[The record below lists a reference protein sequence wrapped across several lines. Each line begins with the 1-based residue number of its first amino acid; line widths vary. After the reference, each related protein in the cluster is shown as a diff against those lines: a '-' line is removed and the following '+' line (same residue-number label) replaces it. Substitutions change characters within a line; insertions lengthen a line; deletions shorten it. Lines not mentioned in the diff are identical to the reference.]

1 MNSTKN
7 KKSPNPDSVPCN
19 KGELSFE
26 EALHELEKTIEELE
40 RDDLTLEKALCFFE
54 RGIGLMRSCDSHLKS
69 AQGKI
74 QELLK
79 GENGTFVEKVLGNTL
94 ESFLNREDAE

>member
-1 MNSTKN
+1 MNTKN
-7 KKSPNPDSVPCN
+7 KKNLIPDSALCD

-26 EALHELEKTIEELE
+26 DALLELEKTIEELE
-40 RDDLTLEKALCFFE
+40 RDDLTLEKALRFFE
-54 RGIGLMRSCDSHLKS
+54 RGIGLMRNCDSHLKS